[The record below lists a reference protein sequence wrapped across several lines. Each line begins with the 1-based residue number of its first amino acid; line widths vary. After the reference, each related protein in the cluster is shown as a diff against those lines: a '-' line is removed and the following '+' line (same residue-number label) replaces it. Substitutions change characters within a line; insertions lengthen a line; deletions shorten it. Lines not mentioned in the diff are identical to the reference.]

1 MSDGELASWNG
12 EMGVECGHSG
22 HRAERPRNA
31 VRFHIGFLSVM
42 MSKMKPEQS
51 RAVEMVAQKYLK
63 SGDFNGLPVSAVAI
77 IGADA
82 SDVVELIKL
91 RQVDL
96 VRGDVHPNPHTKAF
110 DPEPPD
116 VQIEKIEEAGLEGC
130 LYPTP
135 EVLSRSGIDT
145 KEMGPFTAAL
155 ALGAPQLSFRAF
167 DLRALEWY
175 RNDPRFE
182 LRSDDIQG
190 TVIQRGG
197 TQVEGRQVVRDGLD
211 FFEFGFAYNS
221 DMDRAIAA
229 FIRYLHDLPA
239 AQQIE
244 LSKFQLTGDYN
255 LHPDFYRTQIIGDW
269 PERMSI
275 YDAFLEEKRHI
286 NNISKLIDRPPLFRT
301 EFRDYGRPLGFGI
314 LLRPT
319 LKEYRDF
326 CLLLDQLLSD
336 DMDKKFFEPDIPTQ
350 RQLTDEFGIKVTQ
363 AIGTITLLESWIT
376 KFFRPADDGP
386 LKEMFSNF
394 RAVRNE
400 RMKPA
405 HKVEENV
412 FDQEYVRLQ
421 RELINKGYG
430 AVHTL
435 RMVLENHPKARSY
448 EVPDHIRQAKVW
460 SF

>member
-1 MSDGELASWNG
+1 M
-12 EMGVECGHSG
+12 
-22 HRAERPRNA
+22 RPQSQLCWGTALFR
-31 VRFHIGFLSVM
+31 IGQLSANM
-42 MSKMKPEQS
+42 PDMKPIQS
-51 RAVEMVAQKYLK
+51 HAAEMVAQKYLN
-63 SGDFNGLPVSAVAI
+63 SGDFNGLPVSTLAS
-77 IGADA
+77 IGANV

-91 RQVDL
+91 RHVDL
-96 VRGDVHPNPHTKAF
+96 VRGDNHPNPHIKAF
-110 DPEPPD
+110 DTEPPE
-116 VQIEKIEEAGLEGC
+116 VQIEKIEKSGLEGC

-135 EVLSRSGIDT
+135 EMLSCSDIDAR
-145 KEMGPFTAAL
+145 EMGPYTAAL
-155 ALGAPQLSFRAF
+155 TLGAPQLSFRVF

-182 LRSDDIQG
+182 LRSDDIHG
-190 TVIQRGG
+190 TIFQRGG
-197 TQVEGRQVVRDGLD
+197 TQVAGRQVIRDELD

-221 DMDRAIAA
+221 NMDRAIAA

-244 LSKFQLTGDYN
+244 LSKLELAGDYK

-275 YDAFLEEKRHI
+275 YEAFLEEKKHI
-286 NNISKLIDRPPLFRT
+286 NAICKLIGNPPLFRT
-301 EFRDYGRPLGFGI
+301 EFDDYKRPQGFGI

-336 DMDKKFFEPDIPTQ
+336 DMDKNFFESDIPTQ
-350 RQLTDEFGIKVTQ
+350 RQLTDELGNKVIRP
-363 AIGTITLLESWIT
+363 IGTIMLLETWIT
-376 KFFRPADDGP
+376 KLFKPAEDGP
-386 LKEMFSNF
+386 LKEMFSDF
-394 RAVRNE
+394 RAVRDE

-405 HKVEENV
+405 HKAEENV
-412 FDQEYVRLQ
+412 FDQEYVKLQ

-435 RMVLENHPKARSY
+435 RMVLENHPRARSY
-448 EVPDHIRQAKVW
+448 GVPDHIRQAKVW
-460 SF
+460 SY

>member
-1 MSDGELASWNG
+1 
-12 EMGVECGHSG
+12 
-22 HRAERPRNA
+22 
-31 VRFHIGFLSVM
+31 

-51 RAVEMVAQKYLK
+51 RVAEMIVQKYLK
-63 SGDFNGLPVSAVAI
+63 SGDFNGLPVTTLAI
-77 IGADA
+77 FGAGA
-82 SDVVELIKL
+82 SDVVELIRL

-96 VRGDVHPNPHTKAF
+96 VRGDVHPNPHIKAF
-110 DPEPPD
+110 DPEPSE
-116 VQIEKIEEAGLEGC
+116 VQIEKIKKAGLEGC

-135 EVLSRSGIDT
+135 EVLSGSGIDT
-145 KEMGPFTAAL
+145 KGMGPYTSAL
-155 ALGAPQLSFRAF
+155 TLGAPQLSFRAF

-182 LRSDDIQG
+182 LRSDDIHG
-190 TVIQRGG
+190 TIVQRGG
-197 TQVEGRQVVRDGLD
+197 TRVGGQQVVRDELD
-211 FFEFGFAYNS
+211 FLEFGFAYNS
-221 DMDRAIAA
+221 VMDRAVAA

-244 LSKFQLTGDYN
+244 LSKFELEGDYK
-255 LHPDFYRTQIIGDW
+255 LHPDFHRTQIIGDW

-275 YDAFLEEKRHI
+275 YDAFLEEKKHI
-286 NNISKLIDRPPLFRT
+286 NNMCKLIGKTPLFRT
-301 EFRDYGRPLGFGI
+301 EFPDYDRPHGFGI

-336 DMDKKFFEPDIPTQ
+336 DMDKKFFEPDIPAE
-350 RQLTDEFGIKVTQ
+350 RQLTDELGNRVTQ
-363 AIGTITLLESWIT
+363 AIGTITLLETWIM

-386 LKEMFSNF
+386 LKEMFSDF
-394 RAVRNE
+394 RTVRNE

-405 HKVEENV
+405 HKVENNV
-412 FDQEYVRLQ
+412 FDQEYVKLQ
-421 RELINKGYG
+421 RKLMNKGYG

-460 SF
+460 TY